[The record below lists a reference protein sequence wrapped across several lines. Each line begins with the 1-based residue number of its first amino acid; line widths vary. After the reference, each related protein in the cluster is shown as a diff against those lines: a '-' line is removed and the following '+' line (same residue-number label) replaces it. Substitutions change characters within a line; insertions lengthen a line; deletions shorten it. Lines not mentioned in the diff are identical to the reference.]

1 MKLTGDIRCDFE
13 KVTTENVK
21 LKDRIP
27 GYQETTSSLRH
38 SLKTA
43 QKSKDMQRA
52 DYEDSLRKK
61 TPSLR
66 NWKTV
71 WRMNSR

>member
-13 KVTTENVK
+13 KVTTENIK
-21 LKDRIP
+21 LKDRIL
-27 GYQETTSSLRH
+27 GYQETISSLRH
-38 SLKTA
+38 SLRLPK
-43 QKSKDMQRA
+43 KSKDMQRA
-52 DYEDSLRKK
+52 DYEELLAQK